1 MSGFGSATVLAG
13 MHPLRGGERGESGG
27 HEMEGEKRVEEEAD
41 IDEGEG
47 EGDEADAEDEVSM
60 REAQGQCPDEE
71 FSDLQ
76 GFAGDP
82 PLPKTL
88 FLYVPCRGSSL
99 P

>member
-1 MSGFGSATVLAG
+1 
-13 MHPLRGGERGESGG
+13 
-27 HEMEGEKRVEEEAD
+27 MEGEKRVEEEAD
-41 IDEGEG
+41 IDER
-47 EGDEADAEDEVSM
+47 EGDEEDAEDEVST

-82 PLPKTL
+82 PIPKTL
-88 FLYVPCRGSSL
+88 FLYVPCRGSIL

>member
-1 MSGFGSATVLAG
+1 
-13 MHPLRGGERGESGG
+13 
-27 HEMEGEKRVEEEAD
+27 MEGEKRVEEEAD
-41 IDEGEG
+41 IDER
-47 EGDEADAEDEVSM
+47 EGDEEDAEDEVST

-82 PLPKTL
+82 PIPKTL
-88 FLYVPCRGSSL
+88 LLYVPCRGSIL